1 MQKQPFRPIRNSPKV
16 MTKIA
21 TQTWVKQYNSE
32 DQQKCIVEDTEIQ
45 TLGRYAMTK
54 KMNKVRIMENATTQV
69 TQTTTPASPLRQAIN
84 WTIQKH
90 NRKFIDEWGLEEV
103 IFRRCDKKVL
113 LGNVK
118 SKTHC

>member
-1 MQKQPFRPIRNSPKV
+1 
-16 MTKIA
+16 
-21 TQTWVKQYNSE
+21 
-32 DQQKCIVEDTEIQ
+32 
-45 TLGRYAMTK
+45 
-54 KMNKVRIMENATTQV
+54 MNKVRIMENATTQV

-113 LGNVK
+113 FGECKIKISLLNCIYRAPSTKQLVGFA
-118 SKTHC
+118 

>member
-1 MQKQPFRPIRNSPKV
+1 M
-16 MTKIA
+16 
-21 TQTWVKQYNSE
+21 
-32 DQQKCIVEDTEIQ
+32 EDTEIQ

-69 TQTTTPASPLRQAIN
+69 TQTTTPASPLRQAII
-84 WTIQKH
+84 WTIF
-90 NRKFIDEWGLEEV
+90 RKFIDEWGLEEV

>member
-1 MQKQPFRPIRNSPKV
+1 

-32 DQQKCIVEDTEIQ
+32 DQKKCIVEDTEIQ

-84 WTIQKH
+84 WTI
-90 NRKFIDEWGLEEV
+90 
-103 IFRRCDKKVL
+103 
-113 LGNVK
+113 
-118 SKTHC
+118 